1 MKRIVLILL
10 CAALLLAVCAAC
22 GGGKAAEPAAPA
34 VEAVPAAEAAPAAPE
49 APAAAPAEVT
59 WEDYQ
64 NWLIDTFG
72 SKSPNPEG
80 YAELVRSYKSW
91 DEVDPA
97 TQPWDKIL
105 GENAFHA
112 STFEEF
118 VAAGGVGTYNTEY
131 EDSNEGTGEPPSG
144 EPSGEPTAE
153 PPAGNG

>member
-1 MKRIVLILL
+1 MIPYIFDIKRSSTVDGPGVRT
-10 CAALLLAVCAAC
+10 AVFFKGCNLDC
-22 GGGKAAEPAAPA
+22 KWCHN
-34 VEAVPAAEAAPAAPE
+34 PE
-49 APAAAPAEVT
+49 
-59 WEDYQ
+59 
-64 NWLIDTFG
+64 